1 MVIKSITRFPLK
13 TENETYTGVPMGY
26 GTIASNGTAH
36 GLKAPKPKI
45 LIYINLYIEPEGLKD
60 SFHGLKSLTII
71 KTNYVHHKLEGKIKT
86 PQHKPP
92 TKKPFEM

>member
-1 MVIKSITRFPLK
+1 
-13 TENETYTGVPMGY
+13 MGY
-26 GTIASNGTAH
+26 GTIASNGAAH

-45 LIYINLYIEPEGLKD
+45 LIYKNLYTEPEGLKD

-71 KTNYVHHKLEGKIKT
+71 KPNYVHHKPEGKIKT

-92 TKKPFEM
+92 TKQQVETQTGREVESVSL